1 MNPIDL
7 DHNATTPLRAD
18 ALSAWIEAARTH
30 TANPSSMHAPGQQA
44 RRALATA
51 RAAVAQAVGVKP
63 AEVVFTSGA
72 TESNHLAVSGALA
85 LAEHRPLEPGQ
96 PVRRRLLLS
105 TLEHPGLIA
114 LGQRL
119 QREGTPVT
127 WLPATADGRI
137 DLAAA
142 RAAVGEDVA
151 LVSVMTANN
160 ETGVIQPVAELA
172 AIAHA
177 AGALLHT
184 DATQALGRMALPV
197 DSADLV
203 TLSAHKVGGPRGVGA
218 LLVRSRSAWPA
229 VFDGRQER
237 ARRGGTENLPGIAG
251 FAAAL
256 QAAVAD
262 ATTERARL
270 AHLRDRLERH
280 LVATLGALVVGAGAP
295 RLPNTSCVR
304 FGSVPAEAVLGR
316 LDRAGVCASSGAACG
331 SGRSEPSHVLLA
343 MGLGEAEASAGVRFS
358 LGHNSSETDI
368 DRAIGVFDGVLR
380 PWLAEAVSA

>member
-1 MNPIDL
+1 MAPIDL

-30 TANPSSMHAPGQQA
+30 TANPSSTHALGQQA
-44 RRALATA
+44 RRALAAA

-63 AEVVFTSGA
+63 AELVFTSGA
-72 TESNHLAVSGALA
+72 TESNHLAVAGALA
-85 LAEHRPLEPGQ
+85 LAEHRPLEPGR
-96 PVRRRLLLS
+96 PVRRRLVIS
-105 TLEHPGLIA
+105 AIEHPGLVA
-114 LGQRL
+114 LGNRL

-127 WLPATADGRI
+127 WLPALADGRI

-160 ETGVIQPVAELA
+160 ETGVLQPVAELA
-172 AIAHA
+172 ALAHA

-184 DATQALGRMALPV
+184 DATQALGRMALPET
-197 DSADLV
+197 ADLV
-203 TLSAHKVGGPRGVGA
+203 TLSAHKIGGPRGVGA
-218 LLVRSRSAWPA
+218 LLVRGGAAWPA

-256 QAAVAD
+256 AAAVAD
-262 ATTERARL
+262 APTERARM

-280 LVATLGALVVGAGAP
+280 LVAALGAEVIGGGAP

-304 FGSVPAEAVLGR
+304 FGAVPAEAVLAR

-331 SGRSEPSHVLLA
+331 SGRSEPSHVLRA
-343 MGLGEAEASAGVRFS
+343 MGLGDAEASAGVRFS
-358 LGHNSSETDI
+358 LGHLTTEADI
-368 DRAIGVFDGVLR
+368 DRAIAVVESVLR